1 MVWHFTGRSVAYYE
15 SWYGILRVMV
25 RRVSISFSTQR
36 HGDTEESIFIRVNP
50 CNPCKKEW
58 EVTGGRNTLRPYNH
72 AVCKPDTH
80 HGVSLEVMFS
90 TSLLLYSEMRLE
102 FIVTIFSRACISGG
116 YNEDN
121 EILKQAE
128 KGG

>member
-36 HGDTEESIFIRVNP
+36 RGDTEESILSVLIRAIRALRIGG
-50 CNPCKKEW
+50 CNW
-58 EVTGGRNTLRPYNH
+58 R
-72 AVCKPDTH
+72 TH
-80 HGVSLEVMFS
+80 HGV
-90 TSLLLYSEMRLE
+90 SLLLYSEMKLK
-102 FIVTIFSRACISGG
+102 FIVTIFSRDCISGG
-116 YNEDN
+116 YTEDN
-121 EILKQAE
+121 GILKLTE